1 MLKAELR
8 KKYMQKR
15 KALSPDEALLLS
27 EKIFNNFVD
36 YFSPVED
43 QKIHI
48 FIPIKKFN
56 EINTFMF
63 ITYFLSQNIR
73 VFVPKVID
81 NKLINI
87 EIFED
92 TVFESNPWGILEPI
106 SNRDSEETHFH
117 YIITPLLYCDFKGNR
132 VGYGKGFYDTF
143 FQGISPE
150 SKKVGINY
158 FSPNEMIEDVWEND
172 ISLHY
177 LVTPNEVLSFL
188 SGVE

>member
-8 KKYMQKR
+8 KIYIQKR
-15 KALSPDEALLLS
+15 KALSSDEALLLS

-48 FIPIKKFN
+48 FIPIEKFN
-56 EINTFMF
+56 EINTSIF

-106 SNRDSEETHFH
+106 SNTDSEETHFH
-117 YIITPLLYCDFKGNR
+117 YIITPLLYCDSNGNR
-132 VGYGKGFYDTF
+132 VGYGKGFYDAF
-143 FQGISPE
+143 FQDISPE

-172 ISLHY
+172 ISLDY
-177 LVTPNEVLSFL
+177 LVTPIEVLSFL